1 MTPEQ
6 ARARFASARVATLA
20 TLAAGG
26 RPRLVPI
33 AFALDADTLY
43 SVVDQKPKRTPELQ
57 RLRDVRA
64 DPRVCLLADHYDEDW
79 SSLWWARAEG
89 TARVLDPAEP
99 EARRAIDLLAARY
112 PQQRAAGAVLAVD
125 VARWSGWSA
134 AGPGAATRERP
145 DG

>member
-1 MTPEQ
+1 VTPEQ

-112 PQQRAAGAVLAVD
+112 PQQRAAGAVMAVD